1 MFRINIYLCIEQTS
15 KIMKKR
21 MLLILTGLLLSITG
35 MTAQEVP
42 GGMVRAFKLGNAEEL
57 SGYFAKKV
65 ELIISGGSK
74 VYDKQCAENAMDGF
88 FSANK
93 ISGFTVN
100 HQGQR
105 VKSGFIVGTY
115 TAQTGTYRI
124 NCFFRNTGNKYLI
137 YQIRIDKS
145 E

>member
-15 KIMKKR
+15 KNMKKR
-21 MLLILTGLLLSITG
+21 MLLILTGLLLSITVV
-35 MTAQEVP
+35 TAQETS
-42 GGMVRAFKLGNAEEL
+42 GRMIRAFKLGNVEDL

-65 ELIISGGSK
+65 EIVISGNSK
-74 VYDKQCAENAMDGF
+74 VYDRQAAEEAMAGF

-93 ISGFTVN
+93 VSEFTVN

-115 TAQTGTYRI
+115 TARTGTYRI
-124 NCFFRNTGNKYLI
+124 NCVFRNTANKYLI
-137 YQIRIDKS
+137 YQIRIDKN